1 MKFIHTSDWHL
12 GAAFSVLPPALASKR
27 REEHHRAI
35 SEIIDC
41 AITSKVDL
49 FLIAGDLFNSQNPS
63 TGDIAFVQNL
73 LTKLKNEKIAVFI
86 IPGNHE
92 TNSQM
97 NSLKEKFVHN
107 IHQKSFNLGSILFIG
122 CGGSTFTPFNT
133 PFEMSEKEFEKAI
146 SKLKTQDHRLKI
158 LLLTHEPPYGTK
170 LDYLG
175 EHEGSKSIRK
185 FIDKHQPD
193 YNICG
198 HFHENEGLKDKIGR
212 TIVINPGPKGKI
224 IEL

>member
-1 MKFIHTSDWHL
+1 MKLLVFSDIHGDSTAIERL
-12 GAAFSVLPPALASKR
+12 KNKAK
-27 REEHHRAI
+27 EE
-35 SEIIDC
+35 
-41 AITSKVDL
+41 KVDAL
-49 FLIAGDLFNSQNPS
+49 VCAGDVSFFGANLEVIIKSFNIGIPL
-63 TGDIAFVQNL
+63 I
-73 LTKLKNEKIAVFI
+73 I

-97 NSLKEKFVHN
+97 NSLKERFVHN
-107 IHQKSFNLGSILFIG
+107 IHQKSFKLGSILFIG

-146 SKLKTQDHRLKI
+146 SKLKTQDHKLKI

-175 EHEGSKSIRK
+175 EYEGSKSIRK

-212 TIVINPGPKGKI
+212 TIVMNPGPKGRI